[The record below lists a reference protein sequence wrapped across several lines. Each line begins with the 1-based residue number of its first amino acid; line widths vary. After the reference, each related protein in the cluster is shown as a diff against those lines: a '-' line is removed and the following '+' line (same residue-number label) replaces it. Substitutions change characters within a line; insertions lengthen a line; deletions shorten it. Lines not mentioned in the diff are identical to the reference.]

1 MTLEKRRI
9 GTTDIEVTALGFGGA
24 PIGAADVSKAE
35 MASIIQCAYDGGV
48 RYFDTAPLYGTG
60 VSEKRIGG
68 ELAQLPRDEFIIST
82 KVGRLLV
89 PSEAEEGDESSDAAS
104 LTIRYDYSYNA
115 ARQSLEASLER
126 LGLDR
131 VDILLCHDIDMWTH
145 GDAQPGILETA
156 VKGILPALNDLRSEG
171 VIRAFGLGVNE
182 AVVCSRIIDLF
193 DVDCFLLAGR
203 FTLLEQE
210 PLDSLLP
217 KCLERNVSII
227 IGGPYNSGLLAT
239 AQRDRATYDYK
250 PVDDERWEQAQ
261 KIRQICEKH
270 EVDIRAAALQY
281 PLRHP
286 AVASVIPGS
295 VSLEELE
302 ANLTLVKH
310 PISPALWSALEAAGL
325 VRAIH

>member
-35 MASIIQCAYDGGV
+35 MTSIIQRAYDGGV

-60 VSEKRIGG
+60 VSETRIGG
-68 ELAQLPRDEFIIST
+68 ELAKLPRDEFIIST

-89 PSEAEEGDESSDAAS
+89 PSEADKGDESSDAAS
-104 LTIRYDYSYNA
+104 LMIRYDYSYDA

-126 LGLDR
+126 LGLDH
-131 VDILLCHDIDMWTH
+131 VDILLCHDIDTWTH
-145 GDAQPGILETA
+145 GDAQPGIFETA
-156 VKGILPALNDLRSEG
+156 VKGILPALHDLRSEG
-171 VIRAFGLGVNE
+171 AIRAFGLGVNE
-182 AVVCSRIIDLF
+182 VAVCSQIMDLF

-210 PLDSLLP
+210 PLDTLLP
-217 KCLERNVSII
+217 KCLEQNVSII

-239 AQRDRATYDYK
+239 TQRDRATYDYK
-250 PVDDERWEQAQ
+250 PVDDERWERAQ

-295 VSLEELE
+295 ISLAELK
-302 ANLTLVKH
+302 ANLTLVNR
-310 PISPALWSALEAAGL
+310 PIPSALWSDLEAAGL
-325 VRAIH
+325 VRAIQ